1 MVAIE
6 YSVGDKTDSII
17 WAANEHFGEL
27 TDKTYN
33 LGQMEAVEIAKNTDL
48 SITAKILLSAVAGA
62 IIQQL
67 IDQGVPTEEIFGQGK
82 FTIK

>member
-1 MVAIE
+1 
-6 YSVGDKTDSII
+6 
-17 WAANEHFGEL
+17 
-27 TDKTYN
+27 
-33 LGQMEAVEIAKNTDL
+33 MEAVEIAKNTDL

-62 IIQQL
+62 IIQRL